1 MCDFV
6 RYRGLF
12 TIAAHAPR
20 SNDIEVEEEDAQVYE
35 SIISNAPLQSSH
47 RHAASSSSGS
57 TSCDSVFLDPTCREE
72 SMLSG
77 SPAPMAVEDEEDVT
91 LSASSSSSAS
101 CAHSPSHAHS
111 NSEDAAQATTT
122 PNPHVRN
129 PTSAS
134 IATSYSTDSFC
145 SSTHASSSSSSSSSS
160 YSASSYSISRT
171 SSSAASSLLNSGL
184 ASSASSIHSA
194 SFPLCG
200 DDGLNS
206 RKDTRE
212 SSQRRQGSIV
222 EEDDD
227 DDDVVHCES
236 RGHGHGHGG
245 EEGGMMDA
253 SRGATSTCLARGD
266 CSEKNTPN
274 IRNDNTVNNG
284 ENATL
289 SMVQPVDKKKKIPF
303 GPEEYASLLVNSHH
317 PHEVLAYEAC
327 AELDRMQRRKEEKRR
342 AAAMHSSNNKNAN
355 QGAQISQ
362 RDVIED
368 EDEDDSRFVCFQSH
382 PIPTNTVS
390 FRHFRLQRYKYLTIS
405 DIVVYHPKGGLHFDA
420 VDIAR
425 KVDVAQRKM
434 ERVRWERGERHAVR
448 YHVYVVLGEFFFSVH
463 LFTHS
468 AQGLVLYC
476 RTHFPHMD

>member
-1 MCDFV
+1 M
-6 RYRGLF
+6 F

-20 SNDIEVEEEDAQVYE
+20 ANDVEGEEEEEEAQAQAHQSSSNNV
-35 SIISNAPLQSSH
+35 SIHSSSH
-47 RHAASSSSGS
+47 RHAAPSSSSS
-57 TSCDSVFLDPTCREE
+57 SCSSVFLDPTCREE

-111 NSEDAAQATTT
+111 NSEDAAQVATTT

-145 SSTHASSSSSSSSSS
+145 SSAHASSSSSSSSSS

-194 SFPLCG
+194 SFLLCG
-200 DDGLNS
+200 DDGLS

-212 SSQRRQGSIV
+212 SSQPRQGSIV
-222 EEDDD
+222 EEEDSDDGL
-227 DDDVVHCES
+227 HCES
-236 RGHGHGHGG
+236 RGHGHGHGV
-245 EEGGMMDA
+245 EEGMMN
-253 SRGATSTCLARGD
+253 SSGATFTCLAQGD
-266 CSEKNTPN
+266 CSEKNTSN
-274 IRNDNTVNNG
+274 VRNDNTVNNG
-284 ENATL
+284 KIATS
-289 SMVQPVDKKKKIPF
+289 SMVQPDKKKKKIPF

-327 AELDRMQRRKEEKRR
+327 AELDHLQRRKEEKRR
-342 AAAMHSSNNKNAN
+342 LATMHSSSNNNNNNDVN
-355 QGAQISQ
+355 QESQITQ
-362 RDVIED
+362 HDVVED
-368 EDEDDSRFVCFQSH
+368 GEDDDSRFVCFQSH

-448 YHVYVVLGEFFFSVH
+448 YHVYVVLGKFFRS
-463 LFTHS
+463 S
-468 AQGLVLYC
+468 
-476 RTHFPHMD
+476 FPFLSNQDWY

>member
-1 MCDFV
+1 M
-6 RYRGLF
+6 F

-20 SNDIEVEEEDAQVYE
+20 ANDVEGEEEEEEAQAHQ
-35 SIISNAPLQSSH
+35 SSSNNVSVQSSSH

-57 TSCDSVFLDPTCREE
+57 SSCDSVFLDPTCREE

-91 LSASSSSSAS
+91 LSASSSSSSAS
-101 CAHSPSHAHS
+101 CAHSPSQAHS

-145 SSTHASSSSSSSSSS
+145 SSAHASSSSSSSSS

-194 SFPLCG
+194 PFLLCG
-200 DDGLNS
+200 DDGLS

-212 SSQRRQGSIV
+212 SSQRRQGSILE
-222 EEDDD
+222 EEDNVDG
-227 DDDVVHCES
+227 VVHCES
-236 RGHGHGHGG
+236 RGRGRGHGHDHGV
-245 EEGGMMDA
+245 EEGMMNA

-274 IRNDNTVNNG
+274 VRNDNTVNNG
-284 ENATL
+284 KNATS
-289 SMVQPVDKKKKIPF
+289 SMVQPDKKKKIPF

-327 AELDRMQRRKEEKRR
+327 AELDRIQRRKEEKRR
-342 AAAMHSSNNKNAN
+342 LATMHSSSNNNNNVAN
-355 QGAQISQ
+355 QESQITQ
-362 RDVIED
+362 HDVVVED
-368 EDEDDSRFVCFQSH
+368 DDEDDSRFVCFQSH

-448 YHVYVVLGEFFFSVH
+448 YHVYVVLGKFFRSSFS
-463 LFTHS
+463 
-468 AQGLVLYC
+468 
-476 RTHFPHMD
+476 FPTKTGTNA